1 MIVEF
6 VTEFSKLSHYYE
18 SITFIDSM
26 AVKIGAGNQGQWQ
39 FNMLPIT
46 NRRAAKISWISLIRQ
61 HHESAWTVTNRVS
74 NQEWPS

>member
-1 MIVEF
+1 MNVEF

-18 SITFIDSM
+18 SITFIDPM

-46 NRRAAKISWISLIRQ
+46 NRREAKIS
-61 HHESAWTVTNRVS
+61 
-74 NQEWPS
+74 